1 MALLTADDVL
11 NKKFQSTKF
20 REGYDQDE
28 VDDFLDEVV
37 ATLREVQTGGG
48 GGGDSDAAVRELQAE
63 NEDLAARLA
72 SAERR
77 INELESAVESGGGQ
91 YSPPLPA
98 TAEPMLRGAVG
109 DDGAPESAQGL
120 LAMAQKVHDDYVTSG
135 KQESDRLVAEARVRA
150 DQIVGEAEESSKR
163 TLGQLEQERSLLE
176 RKIDELRVFERDYR
190 TRLKSYLENLLGDL
204 DSRGSA
210 LPAGSESR
218 SL

>member
-48 GGGDSDAAVRELQAE
+48 GDSGAAVHALQAE
-63 NEDLAARLA
+63 NESLAARLA
-72 SAERR
+72 DAERR
-77 INELESAVESGGGQ
+77 IVELESAVESEGQ
-91 YSPPLPA
+91 FSPPVPA
-98 TAEPMLRGAVG
+98 MEPALRG
-109 DDGAPESAQGL
+109 DDTTPESAQGL

-150 DQIVGEAEESSKR
+150 DQIVSEAEESSQR

-210 LPAGSESR
+210 LPTGSESR